1 MFVYLLFLKEFG
13 VFLRENGPFDYVID
27 AANVAYQN
35 QNFNEG
41 RFNYE
46 QVRILSTALL
56 RLSSSSLCAPL
67 IEYRYN
73 HTI

>member
-1 MFVYLLFLKEFG
+1 M
-13 VFLRENGPFDYVID
+13 FLRENGPFDYVID

-46 QVRILSTALL
+46 QVRLVAIVSLRAPNFLTAYHFTMHYSILVGMGIRRAS
-56 RLSSSSLCAPL
+56 
-67 IEYRYN
+67 
-73 HTI
+73 